1 MKIHRTILHL
11 SLVAFLAAL
20 TVEARSQAQLDL
32 GDSSTDATSV
42 PSGKADL
49 TYLRPTP
56 RITLNKYAFDAFGPY
71 AIAESAFTAGID
83 QATRTPPEWG
93 QGMEGYSKR
102 FASDFGIAAV
112 GTSTR
117 YGLAAAFRQDI
128 SYYPCECRGVFPRLR
143 HAAISTV
150 TGRRGEDGHRVF
162 SIPALVAPYAGA
174 SAAVYG
180 WYPNRYGAKDALR
193 MGNYSLLVNMGG
205 NIALEFFY
213 GGSHSLISRIH
224 RNHAHFSTIQGQN

>member
-11 SLVAFLAAL
+11 SLVALLAAL
-20 TVEARSQAQLDL
+20 TVEARSQTQLYL
-32 GDSSTDATSV
+32 GDSSADATSV

-49 TYLRPTP
+49 SYLRPTP
-56 RITLNKYAFDAFGPY
+56 RITLNKYVFDAFGPY
-71 AIAESAFTAGID
+71 AIAESVFTAGID

-102 FASDFGIAAV
+102 FASDFAIAAV
-112 GTSTR
+112 ATSTR
-117 YGLAAAFRQDI
+117 YGLAVAFKQDI

-162 SIPALVAPYAGA
+162 SVPALVAPYAGA

-224 RNHAHFSTIQGQN
+224 RNHAHFSTIQGPN

>member
-11 SLVAFLAAL
+11 SLVAVLGAL
-20 TVEARSQAQLDL
+20 TVEAGSQPQPYW
-32 GDSSTDATSV
+32 GDSSAASTSV
-42 PSGKADL
+42 TSGKADL
-49 TYLRPTP
+49 TYVRPTP
-56 RITLNKYAFDAFGPY
+56 TITLNKYAFDAFGPY

-112 GTSTR
+112 AASTR
-117 YGLAAAFRQDI
+117 YGLAAAFKQDI
-128 SYYPCECRGVFPRLR
+128 SYYRCECRGLFPRLR

-162 SIPALVAPYAGA
+162 SFPALVAPYAGA

-180 WYPNRYGAKDALR
+180 WYPNRYGANDALR

-213 GGSHSLISRIH
+213 GGSHSLISRMH
-224 RNHAHFSTIQGQN
+224 RDHAHFSTIQGPN